1 MAVINCGA
9 GYVTFY
15 IVWTVDIAMSI
26 EGAIA
31 GLVLLLQ
38 PITDGN
44 VGKKIYQGI
53 IYTGKI
59 IEKNNQGTWG
69 ASWHEESHQ
78 FTKDAILK
86 MGGLK

>member
-1 MAVINCGA
+1 
-9 GYVTFY
+9 
-15 IVWTVDIAMSI
+15 MSI

-38 PITDGN
+38 PVTDGN
-44 VGKKIYQGI
+44 FTKKIYQGI

-59 IEKNNQGTWG
+59 IEKTEQGTWK

-78 FTKDAILK
+78 LTKDAILK

>member
-1 MAVINCGA
+1 
-9 GYVTFY
+9 
-15 IVWTVDIAMSI
+15 MSI

-31 GLVLLLQ
+31 GLVLFLQ
-38 PITDGN
+38 PVTDGN
-44 VGKKIYQGI
+44 FTKKIYQGI

-59 IEKNNQGTWG
+59 IEKTEQGTWK

-78 FTKDAILK
+78 LTKDAILK

>member
-1 MAVINCGA
+1 
-9 GYVTFY
+9 
-15 IVWTVDIAMSI
+15 MSI

-31 GLVLLLQ
+31 GLVLLIQ
-38 PITDGN
+38 PVTDGN

-59 IEKNNQGTWG
+59 IEKNKEGTWG

-78 FTKDAILK
+78 LTKDAILK

>member
-1 MAVINCGA
+1 
-9 GYVTFY
+9 
-15 IVWTVDIAMSI
+15 MSI

-31 GLVLLLQ
+31 GLVLFLQ
-38 PITDGN
+38 PVTDGN
-44 VGKKIYQGI
+44 FTKKIYQGI

-59 IEKNNQGTWG
+59 IEKTDQGTWK

-78 FTKDAILK
+78 LTKDAILK